1 MPSPAVY
8 FITGANR
15 GIGLALVAEIL
26 SSANSAAKDVHVFA
40 GARSPSSAK
49 ALQELQ
55 SRYPG
60 KLSIVPFV
68 AADEENNKAAAKI
81 VQENFGWVDIV
92 VGNAGKTIALS
103 FANRIMLIFLIGIN
117 DYMGTVEETPAEQMN
132 NHLIA
137 SLPI

>member
-1 MPSPAVY
+1 MSSPVVY

-15 GIGLALVAEIL
+15 GIGLALAAEIL
-26 SSANSAAKDVHVFA
+26 SNTTSAAKDVHVFA

-60 KLSIVPFV
+60 KLSIVAFV

-81 VQENFGWVDIV
+81 VQEKFGWVDV
-92 VGNAGKTIALS
+92 VIGNAGKTITLW
-103 FANRIMLIFLIGIN
+103 FAHF
-117 DYMGTVEETPAEQMN
+117 
-132 NHLIA
+132 
-137 SLPI
+137 